1 MKSGP
6 YVDVMTF
13 NENVT
18 GSCNL
23 CVVKFN
29 DGTGVKFLVDC
40 GQYQERGDNEAL
52 NSTIPFN
59 AESIKFVL
67 CTHAH
72 MDHIGNLPLLVRKG
86 FSNPI
91 YATTSTC
98 KFIPL
103 ALADSCK
110 ILANNAKKSK
120 KAVIYSEANVD
131 STILLL
137 KHCDFGKTQVVYENL
152 DNKIQVTFLQNGHLI
167 GAALILV
174 QICCEGCD
182 SIDLIFSGD
191 FNNKN
196 KFFKPII
203 PRWLFGLPATIIQE
217 STYGYMDS
225 TEIKPCF
232 NHNVVKCLK
241 MNGTVVVLASSL
253 EKAQSMLQ
261 VLKNMQDS
269 EELNT
274 DVPIYLDGKLAIK
287 YTHLFLNEEL
297 GISKEKKEFL
307 PQNFHLVG
315 KNERK
320 ELCNDYG
327 RKIIV
332 TTSGM
337 GSYGPAQTYIPE
349 FIVRKNSL
357 IQFTGYTAE
366 GTLGYQLQNVKN
378 GEKVKIGGKEYI
390 KEAEV
395 KYTTEFSA
403 HAKADEMISFLR
415 NFERVNAV
423 LLNHG
428 EREVKKQF
436 AERISKEVETEK
448 VEILGNGYVYRISAY
463 GIIKKIR
470 AKCNQ

>member
-6 YVDVMTF
+6 YADVMTF
-13 NENVT
+13 NQNVT

-23 CVVKFN
+23 CAVKFN
-29 DGTGVKFLVDC
+29 DGTGVNFLVDC

-72 MDHIGNLPLLVRKG
+72 MDHIGKLPLLVRKG

-91 YATTSTC
+91 YATVSTC

-103 ALADSCK
+103 ALADGCR
-110 ILANNAKKSK
+110 ILATNAKKSK
-120 KAVIYSEANVD
+120 KAMIYSEANVNE
-131 STILLL
+131 TILLL
-137 KHCDFGKTQVVYENL
+137 KHCEFGKAKIVYENG
-152 DNKIQVTFLQNGHLI
+152 DNKIKVTFLPNGHLI

-174 QICCEGCD
+174 QICCEEYD
-182 SIDLIFSGD
+182 TIDLIFTGD

-196 KFFKPII
+196 KFFKPTI
-203 PRWLFGLPATIIQE
+203 PRWLFGLPATVIQE

-232 NHNVVKCLK
+232 NQNIVKCLK
-241 MNGTVVVLASSL
+241 NNGTVVVLVSSL
-253 EKAQSMLQ
+253 EKAQSMTQ
-261 VLKNMQDS
+261 VVKHMQES
-269 EELNT
+269 GELNS
-274 DVPIYLDGKLAIK
+274 DVPIYFDGKLAIK

-297 GISKEKKEFL
+297 GISKEKRDFL
-307 PQNFHLVG
+307 PQNFHMVG

-320 ELCNDYG
+320 ELCKDYG
-327 RKIIV
+327 RKIII

-357 IQFTGYTAE
+357 IQFTGYTAQ
-366 GTLGYQLQNVKN
+366 GTLGYQLKHVQK
-378 GEKVKIGGKEYI
+378 GEEVKIGGKSYV

-395 KYTTEFSA
+395 EYTTEFSA

-415 NFERVNAV
+415 SFDKLNAV

-436 AERISKEVETEK
+436 AERISREVETGE
-448 VEILGNGYVYRISAY
+448 VGVLGNGYVYRIDAY
-463 GIIKKIR
+463 GIVKTIK
-470 AKCNQ
+470 AKF